1 MDKDQQR
8 SRQCEDTVRVHGVDD
23 TAVEHSHNDALPGQ
37 GRPSGKIRVEQL
49 RRDQEA
55 SKRLREEA
63 YEQRRLAQLQQ
74 RPASEQFNQAQRVA
88 NGHRGRMQQ
97 RPQGPTPT
105 QQLRRQ
111 TEQQRAMK
119 QQQQVQAQQQVVSQ
133 TGQMK
138 ATPPKK
144 VPPTQMAQ
152 AKQAQSQKTHVKQS
166 PVGAEQAI
174 KQSQPKAD
182 EQALK
187 AQQKAQKRKEKRALH
202 KKEAQA
208 VASELAHN
216 EGLKKV
222 GKRGLGC
229 LFYLILFFVVIG
241 IAFATLWAVRAH
253 QAPTPIENIPVEQQA
268 AVAQEREK
276 SNVYILVAGTD
287 QREDEASRSDTII
300 YAAVRPVD
308 RKVEMV
314 SIPRDTLVNIPDV
327 GEGKVNSALAYG
339 GMDLLSETVS
349 DLVNNPVD
357 HTVLVNF
364 QSFAKIIDAMG
375 GITINVPEKMYLP
388 EEGIDLEAGEQK
400 LNGED
405 ALAFVRWRGDG
416 LGDIGRMERQSQFMQ
431 AVMDKMR
438 HLPPWRWVT
447 TLWAVSHEIDTD
459 LSTMDLLSLAWKFIG
474 MDKGALEYQAFE
486 LNPTYIDG
494 VSYVLLDDG
503 NVNEVMQTMKYG
515 MVIDAGNDDYND
527 DMYY

>member
-1 MDKDQQR
+1 MDKDLHQ
-8 SRQCEDTVRVHGVDD
+8 SRQCEDTVRVHGIDD
-23 TAVEHSHNDALPGQ
+23 QATEHTNKNTT
-37 GRPSGKIRVEQL
+37 GRPSTKIRVEQL

-63 YEQRRLAQLQQ
+63 YEQRRLAQLHQ
-74 RPASEQFNQAQRVA
+74 RPASEQFDQAQRVA
-88 NGHRGRMQQ
+88 NGNRGRTQQ

-105 QQLRRQ
+105 QQLRQQ
-111 TEQQRAMK
+111 TAQQRVVRET
-119 QQQQVQAQQQVVSQ
+119 QQRQQ
-133 TGQMK
+133 
-138 ATPPKK
+138 
-144 VPPTQMAQ
+144 AQ
-152 AKQAQSQKTHVKQS
+152 AKQHPQGQPVHQPVMQKKQQEPPRHAQQAQATESQREQS
-166 PVGAEQAI
+166 TQHQQMP
-174 KQSQPKAD
+174 D
-182 EQALK
+182 EKLTL
-187 AQQKAQKRKEKRALH
+187 AQQKAEKRKEKRALR
-202 KKEAQA
+202 KKEAKA
-208 VASELAHN
+208 VAGELAHN
-216 EGLKKV
+216 ERLKKA

-229 LFYLILFFVVIG
+229 LFYIILFFVVIG

-276 SNVYILVAGTD
+276 SNVYILLAGTD

-314 SIPRDTLVNIPDV
+314 SIPRDTLVNIPEV

-339 GMDLLSETVS
+339 GMELLSETIS
-349 DLVNNPVD
+349 GLVDNPVD

-375 GITINVPEKMYLP
+375 GITIDVPEKMYLP

-438 HLPPWRWVT
+438 HLPPWRWAT

-459 LSTMDLLSLAWKFIG
+459 LTTFDLLSLAWKFIG
-474 MDKGALEYQAFE
+474 MDSGALEYQSFE

-494 VSYVLLDDG
+494 VSYVLLDDY
-503 NVNEVMQTMKYG
+503 NVDTVLQQMKYG
-515 MVIDAGNDDYND
+515 MVIDGGYDEYTEGT
-527 DMYY
+527 YY

>member
-1 MDKDQQR
+1 MDKDLHQ
-8 SRQCEDTVRVHGVDD
+8 SRQCEDTVRVHGIDD
-23 TAVEHSHNDALPGQ
+23 QTTEHTNKNTT
-37 GRPSGKIRVEQL
+37 GRPSTKIRVEQL

-63 YEQRRLAQLQQ
+63 YEQRRLAQLHQ
-74 RPASEQFNQAQRVA
+74 RPASEQFDQAQRVA
-88 NGHRGRMQQ
+88 NGNRGRTQQ

-105 QQLRRQ
+105 QQLRQQ
-111 TEQQRAMK
+111 TAQQRVVRET
-119 QQQQVQAQQQVVSQ
+119 QQRQQ
-133 TGQMK
+133 
-138 ATPPKK
+138 
-144 VPPTQMAQ
+144 AQ
-152 AKQAQSQKTHVKQS
+152 AKQHPQGHPVHQPVMQKKQQEPPRHAQQAQTTLHQATESQREQS
-166 PVGAEQAI
+166 TQHQQMP
-174 KQSQPKAD
+174 D
-182 EQALK
+182 EKLAL
-187 AQQKAQKRKEKRALH
+187 AQQKAEKRKEKRALR
-202 KKEAQA
+202 KKEAKA
-208 VASELAHN
+208 VAGELAHN
-216 EGLKKV
+216 ERLKKA

-229 LFYLILFFVVIG
+229 LFYIILFFVVIG

-276 SNVYILVAGTD
+276 SNVYILLAGTD

-314 SIPRDTLVNIPDV
+314 SIPRDTLVNIPEV

-339 GMDLLSETVS
+339 GMELLSETIS
-349 DLVNNPVD
+349 GLVDNPVD

-375 GITINVPEKMYLP
+375 GITIDVPEKMYLP

-438 HLPPWRWVT
+438 HLPPWRWAT

-459 LSTMDLLSLAWKFIG
+459 LTTFDLLSLAWKFIG
-474 MDKGALEYQAFE
+474 MDSGALEYQSFE

-494 VSYVLLDDG
+494 VSYVLLDDY
-503 NVNEVMQTMKYG
+503 NVDTVLQQMKYG
-515 MVIDAGNDDYND
+515 MVIDGGYDEYTEET
-527 DMYY
+527 YY